1 MVKRV
6 SHQLMDILE
15 KIDLTL
21 WYADVKLHLCACIL
35 LAVISLCVYY
45 DLCAMEQGAG

>member
-1 MVKRV
+1 MVKGFNICLL
-6 SHQLMDILE
+6 SIE

-21 WYADVKLHLCACIL
+21 SYADVKLHLCACIL